1 MKILSAIYNQF
12 LLNPVVLSLLSGFFG
27 ALIGG
32 HFANKLKNNELKI
45 YEKATALSIVEE
57 LKVLLDVY
65 QKEFD
70 DAYSEIGEGKFL
82 VFNYQITQD
91 YTTIYTQ
98 NAGEIGLIKNK
109 ELREA
114 IIKSYTYLKKYIEE
128 LLIYTN
134 NYKNF
139 NKLRNEFIARAY
151 PYAINTACAEA
162 NNSEELRII
171 RNKIEAGDWSWLNM
185 QFLNQ
190 VQVLTF
196 FTSDENKVKDLI
208 LNSEELKKRFNE
220 LKELINKTYK
230 LAIDIY
236 KGK

>member
-1 MKILSAIYNQF
+1 MTKIQIII
-12 LLNPVVLSLLSGFFG
+12 SLISG
-27 ALIGG
+27 LIGAALG
-32 HFANKLKNNELKI
+32 VWASFKLKNDELKL

-70 DAYSEIGEGKFL
+70 EAYSEIGEGKFL
-82 VFNYQITQD
+82 TFNYQVTQD

-128 LLIYTN
+128 LLIYTDD
-134 NYKNF
+134 YKSF
-139 NKLRNEFIARAY
+139 EKSRNEFIARVY
-151 PYAINTACAEA
+151 PYSINTACAKA
-162 NNSEELRII
+162 DNSKEIKII
-171 RNKIEAGDWSWLNM
+171 RNKIESGDWSWLNT

-196 FTSDENKVKDLI
+196 FTSDDNKIKDLA

-220 LKELINKTYK
+220 LKKLINKTYK
-230 LAIDIY
+230 LANDIY
-236 KGK
+236 KEK